1 MFIINKL
8 RNYININPT
17 ARKFFVS
24 LLSPFTVPIL
34 FLQNYLS
41 IKGYKRRKMI
51 SLWRKTNPKNILH
64 YKNGTAFNISM
75 NKSSISKSLVFQNDY
90 EFNET
95 SIVKQ
100 LIKPGSNVIDIGAN
114 FGWYSVLFSQL
125 VGVSG
130 KVFSFEPIPET
141 YEELNSN
148 VKLNSCKNIKTFN
161 FALGNEERSVNFGVP
176 EFDGSSGCVSQF
188 IKCKK
193 QVQISMRKLDEIIE
207 EQNITNIDF
216 IKADIEGGELNMLL
230 GSEKILNKFK
240 PDIMIEIVD
249 MHCDRFGY
257 APIDIYQY
265 LLSKGYNGLFIGN
278 EYTKVKTDIKINDL
292 IKPNVKNLLN
302 GNYFFSTRINFN

>member
-1 MFIINKL
+1 MYLINKL
-8 RNYININPT
+8 RNFINISPT

-24 LLSPFTVPIL
+24 LLSPFTVPLL

-41 IKGYKRRKMI
+41 VKGYKRRKRI
-51 SLWRKTNPKNILH
+51 SLWKKTNPKNILH
-64 YKNGTAFNISM
+64 YKNGTAFNISI
-75 NKSSISKSLVFQNDY
+75 NKSSVSKSLVFQNDY

-95 SIVKQ
+95 SLVKQ
-100 LIKPGSNVIDIGAN
+100 LIKPGSIVIDIGSN
-114 FGWYSVLFSQL
+114 FGWYSIIFSQL

-130 KVFSFEPIPET
+130 KIFSFEPVPET

-161 FALGNEERSVNFGVP
+161 LALGNEEGSVNFGVP
-176 EFDGSSGCVSQF
+176 EFDGSSGASSQF
-188 IKCKK
+188 LKCKK
-193 QVQISMRKLDEIIE
+193 QIQVAMRKLDEIIE
-207 EQNITNIDF
+207 EQNITNINF
-216 IKADIEGGELNMLL
+216 IKADIEDGELNMLH

-257 APIDIYQY
+257 APIDVYQF

-278 EYTKVKTDIKINDL
+278 EYTKEKTDIKINDL

-302 GNYFFSTRINFN
+302 GNYFFRSV

>member
-1 MFIINKL
+1 
-8 RNYININPT
+8 
-17 ARKFFVS
+17 
-24 LLSPFTVPIL
+24 VPIL

-41 IKGYKRRKMI
+41 IKNYKRRKMI

-64 YKNGTAFNISM
+64 YKNGTAFNISLK
-75 NKSSISKSLVFQNDY
+75 KSSISKSLVFQNEYDY
-90 EFNET
+90 NET

-193 QVQISMRKLDEIIE
+193 
-207 EQNITNIDF
+207 
-216 IKADIEGGELNMLL
+216 
-230 GSEKILNKFK
+230 
-240 PDIMIEIVD
+240 
-249 MHCDRFGY
+249 
-257 APIDIYQY
+257 
-265 LLSKGYNGLFIGN
+265 
-278 EYTKVKTDIKINDL
+278 
-292 IKPNVKNLLN
+292 
-302 GNYFFSTRINFN
+302 